1 MERTQPPQAK
11 VQDIL
16 RGFHQHRRLVTLLRT
31 MARELERLDEDNMQ
45 LRAAVLLY
53 REVVRRGNLE
63 RTPAKTKKA
72 G

>member
-1 MERTQPPQAK
+1 MERTQPPPKK

-31 MARELERLDEDNMQ
+31 MARELERLDEDNVQ

-53 REVVRRGNLE
+53 REVARRNSVE
-63 RTPAKTKKA
+63 RTHLKTKKA